1 MMQAE
6 SNVYSR
12 RWFEFFHDGID
23 ETRTIHEATFVC
35 RCAPLADF
43 RKLAD
48 VCCGMGR
55 HARALSSRGYSVTG
69 IDRDSDAITNAR
81 ELAGGPSYVH
91 ADIRHYRSAPGTFD
105 VAIVMSQSFGYFD
118 PTTNRDVLG
127 RLATGLREGGR
138 VILDLWNQDFFA
150 THQGEREL
158 ETASGVVRESKHLN
172 GDRLRVQLDYP
183 DGAHEEF
190 EWQLFTPAKMI
201 SLAQSVG
208 LALLLSCTD
217 FDTMITPSPAKP
229 RIHFVLERSGSPSS
243 PRDEFLRLTDRSGVG

>member
-1 MMQAE
+1 MRAE
-6 SNVYSR
+6 PNAYSR
-12 RWFEFFHDGID
+12 RWFEFFHIGIG
-23 ETRTIHEATFVC
+23 EARTIQEATFVC
-35 RCAPLADF
+35 RCAPLPDF
-43 RKLAD
+43 RRLAY

-69 IDRDSDAITNAR
+69 IERDSDAITKAR

-91 ADIRHYRSAPGTFD
+91 ADIRDYWPAPGAFD

-127 RLATGLREGGR
+127 RLAAGLRAGGR
-138 VILDLWNQDFFA
+138 VILDLWNHEFFA

-158 ETASGVVRESKHLN
+158 ETASGVVRESKRVN
-172 GDRLRVQLDYP
+172 DDRLRVQLDYP

-201 SLAQSVG
+201 SLAQSGG
-208 LALLLSCTD
+208 LDLLLSCTD
-217 FDTMITPSPAKP
+217 FDTTITPSPAKP
-229 RIHFVLERSGSPSS
+229 RIQFVLERSGK
-243 PRDEFLRLTDRSGVG
+243 G

>member
-1 MMQAE
+1 MVEEKSGRSIVSIMVAQP
-6 SNVYSR
+6 NTYSH
-12 RWFEFFHDGID
+12 RWFEFFHIGID
-23 ETRTIHEATFVC
+23 EARTIQGATFVC
-35 RCAPLADF
+35 RCAPLPDF

-55 HARALSSRGYSVTG
+55 HARALSRLGYSVTG
-69 IDRDSDAITNAR
+69 IDRDSDAITKAC
-81 ELAGGPSYVH
+81 ELAAGPSYVH
-91 ADIRHYRSAPGTFD
+91 TDIRDYLPAPGAFD

-127 RLATGLREGGR
+127 RLAAGLREGGR

-158 ETASGVVRESKHLN
+158 KMPGGVVRESKRLN

-208 LALLLSCTD
+208 LALLVSCTD
-217 FDTMITPSPAKP
+217 FDTTITPSPAKP
-229 RIHFVLERSGSPSS
+229 RIQFVLERPEKG
-243 PRDEFLRLTDRSGVG
+243 